1 MKMKRY
7 AQLSLVPVL
16 LSSPLPLLAG
26 DLEPSA
32 APGSTSSYT
41 LTDIY
46 KRLDTGATA
55 TQSTFTEPS
64 SAPSS
69 TGHTLNEVYEKAD
82 AAMNKIG
89 VPKTGQTKCY
99 KFSDNTEETCDAS
112 SHKGQDGNYTKG
124 ISVSSRFT
132 DNSDGT
138 VTDNLTGLMWLK
150 KANCIQSDYPSFD
163 NDKRIRETDNDGR
176 VTWEHALDF
185 VIGINDGSYPN
196 CGASRTDWRL
206 PNVKELESL
215 IDFAYSSPALSN
227 AAGDA
232 KWTEGDAFSG
242 VQTRFYWSSTTDADN
257 TTNAWGVNLDDG
269 HPDSG
274 NLKNATY
281 YVWPVRGRQ

>member
-1 MKMKRY
+1 MKSY

-16 LSSPLPLLAG
+16 LSSPLLLLAG
-26 DLEPSA
+26 DLD
-32 APGSTSSYT
+32 STTTPKSTLSYT
-41 LTDIY
+41 LEDIY
-46 KRLDTGATA
+46 KRIDTGETA
-55 TQSTFTEPS
+55 TKSTFTEPS
-64 SAPSS
+64 SAPGNM
-69 TGHTLNEVYEKAD
+69 GHTLNEVYEKAN
-82 AAMNKIG
+82 ALMNKIG

-124 ISVSSRFT
+124 ASVSPRFT
-132 DNSDGT
+132 DNSDCT
-138 VTDNLTGLMWLK
+138 VTDNLTGLTWLK

-163 NDKRIRETDNDGR
+163 NDFTQNGE
-176 VTWEHALDF
+176 VTWEHAFDF
-185 VIGINDGSYPN
+185 VIGINNGSYPN
-196 CGASRTDWRL
+196 CGASQTDWRL
-206 PNVKELESL
+206 PNIKELQSL
-215 IDFAYSSPALSN
+215 IDFAYFDPALSN